1 MAPKKPVKPTKLQQK
16 ADQKNKVLTG
26 PKGSKPQ
33 STTTNRVRT
42 QGGTTMS
49 KPAPSA
55 GRRINPKAAKPKP
68 TAAKP
73 AAKPTR
79 PSIGNVRGPARSA
92 RPTAAKPS
100 TPSGGGRNLFGGAG
114 NKPAAITKADSQK
127 APKPA
132 FRTSRAPFSSTGTPT
147 RASLGNVKP
156 GPAAA
161 AAPRQQAQA
170 QGQANVRAAQLRRQ
184 QLMAANQRR
193 AVAKGGTGA
202 AIVGALLN
210 APEELKKLQALL
222 RNPKGALSRASS
234 DILSGKAYDPQTVP
248 KASKPATPKPATPK
262 GPTAAQRKDFAAQ
275 ETKAR
280 QSLTARKKAAG
291 SDQATPNTAASFD
304 DAFKDARRAKVKAFT
319 WRGKKYTTEMK

>member
-1 MAPKKPVKPTKLQQK
+1 MAPKKPVKPTKLQVK

-55 GRRINPKAAKPKP
+55 GRRINPKAAKPK
-68 TAAKP
+68 AAPKP
-73 AAKPTR
+73 A
-79 PSIGNVRGPARSA
+79 
-92 RPTAAKPS
+92 

-114 NKPAAITKADSQK
+114 DKKAAIAKADGQK

-132 FRTSRAPFSSTGTPT
+132 FRTSRPPLAGRTGTPT
-147 RASLGNVKP
+147 RPSLGNVKP

-170 QGQANVRAAQLRRQ
+170 QGQANVKAAQ
-184 QLMAANQRR
+184 QRR
-193 AVAKGGTGA
+193 LEAGAAKFRASMNKLPGIKQATALMGGARGGALQAIAQTVAPRPTAKGTLSSGGA
-202 AIVGALLN
+202 
-210 APEELKKLQALL
+210 Q
-222 RNPKGALSRASS
+222 
-234 DILSGKAYDPQTVP
+234 
-248 KASKPATPKPATPK
+248 
-262 GPTAAQRKDFAAQ
+262 GPTMPKRLEQQGLAAQ
-275 ETKAR
+275 ERKAR
-280 QSLTARKKAAG
+280 AKNETRKKSTG
-291 SDQATPNTAASFD
+291 SSSATPNTAKSFD
-304 DAFKDARRAKVKAFT
+304 DAFKDARRAKVGSFT

>member
-49 KPAPSA
+49 KP
-55 GRRINPKAAKPKP
+55 
-68 TAAKP
+68 KP
-73 AAKPTR
+73 ATR
-79 PSIGNVRGPARSA
+79 FQNPSKGGSKTKSQTV
-92 RPTAAKPS
+92 
-100 TPSGGGRNLFGGAG
+100 GGGGGKNLFGGAG

-132 FRTSRAPFSSTGTPT
+132 FRTSRVPFSSTGKPT
-147 RASLGNVKP
+147 RASLGNVRP

-170 QGQANVRAAQLRRQ
+170 QGQAAVRAAQ
-184 QLMAANQRR
+184 QRR
-193 AVAKGGTGA
+193 ENIAKVQKDLRGQVGKATAALGGLRGGAMQAIADVVAPKPTAKGTLSAGGA
-202 AIVGALLN
+202 QGPAM
-210 APEELKKLQALL
+210 PKRLQQQGL
-222 RNPKGALSRASS
+222 
-234 DILSGKAYDPQTVP
+234 D
-248 KASKPATPKPATPK
+248 
-262 GPTAAQRKDFAAQ
+262 AQ
-275 ETKAR
+275 ERKAR
-280 QSLTARKKAAG
+280 QSLAARKRSTG
-291 SDQATPNTAASFD
+291 SAQATPNTAKSFD
-304 DAFKDARRAKVKAFT
+304 DAFKDARRAKVGSFT

>member
-1 MAPKKPVKPTKLQQK
+1 MPAKKPAKPTRLQVK
-16 ADQKNKVLTG
+16 ADKKDKVLTG

-68 TAAKP
+68 APKP
-73 AAKPTR
+73 AAKP
-79 PSIGNVRGPARSA
+79 A
-92 RPTAAKPS
+92 

-114 NKPAAITKADSQK
+114 NKPAAINKADSQK

-132 FRTSRAPFSSTGTPT
+132 FRTSRAPFSSTGKPT
-147 RASLGNVKP
+147 RPSLGNVKP

-170 QGQANVRAAQLRRQ
+170 QGQANVRAAQ
-184 QLMAANQRR
+184 QRR
-193 AVAKGGTGA
+193 ENLARVQRDLRGQVGKAASVLSGPAGLARQAIAESVAPRPTAKGTLSAGGA
-202 AIVGALLN
+202 QGPAM
-210 APEELKKLQALL
+210 
-222 RNPKGALSRASS
+222 PKRLEQQGL
-234 DILSGKAYDPQTVP
+234 
-248 KASKPATPKPATPK
+248 
-262 GPTAAQRKDFAAQ
+262 AAQ
-275 ETKAR
+275 ERRARKA
-280 QSLTARKKAAG
+280 LDARKKATG
-291 SDQATPNTAASFD
+291 SKEATPNTAASFD
-304 DAFKDARRAKVKAFT
+304 DAFRDARRAKVKTFT

>member
-1 MAPKKPVKPTKLQQK
+1 MAPKKPVKPTKLQVK
-16 ADQKNKVLTG
+16 ANQGNKVLTG

-55 GRRINPKAAKPKP
+55 GRRINPKAAKPP
-68 TAAKP
+68 
-73 AAKPTR
+73 
-79 PSIGNVRGPARSA
+79 
-92 RPTAAKPS
+92 AKPS

-114 NKPAAITKADSQK
+114 NKPAAIAKADGQK

-132 FRTSRAPFSSTGTPT
+132 FRTSRAPFSSTGKPT

-170 QGQANVRAAQLRRQ
+170 QGQANV
-184 QLMAANQRR
+184 
-193 AVAKGGTGA
+193 K
-202 AIVGALLN
+202 
-210 APEELKKLQALL
+210 
-222 RNPKGALSRASS
+222 
-234 DILSGKAYDPQTVP
+234 
-248 KASKPATPKPATPK
+248 
-262 GPTAAQRKDFAAQ
+262 AAQ
-275 ETKAR
+275 ERRAKLARVQRDLRGQVGRAASVLTGPAGVARQAIAESVAPRPTAKGTLKGGGAVGPNMPKRLQQQGLDAQERKAR
-280 QSLTARKKAAG
+280 QSLAARKKSTG
-291 SDQATPNTAASFD
+291 SAQGTANTAASFD
-304 DAFKDARRAKVKAFT
+304 DAFKDARRAKVGSFT

>member
-68 TAAKP
+68 PAAKP

-114 NKPAAITKADSQK
+114 DKKAAIAKADGQK

-132 FRTSRAPFSSTGTPT
+132 FRTSRAPLSGTGQFGTRKPA
-147 RASLGNVKP
+147 RASIGNVRP

-170 QGQANVRAAQLRRQ
+170 QGQANVKAAQ
-184 QLMAANQRR
+184 QRR
-193 AVAKGGTGA
+193 LEASAAKFRTSMNKLPGIKQAMALAGGLRGGAAQAMADVVAPKPTAKGTLSAGGA
-202 AIVGALLN
+202 QGPAM
-210 APEELKKLQALL
+210 PKRLQQQGL
-222 RNPKGALSRASS
+222 
-234 DILSGKAYDPQTVP
+234 D
-248 KASKPATPKPATPK
+248 
-262 GPTAAQRKDFAAQ
+262 AQ
-275 ETKAR
+275 ERKAR
-280 QSLTARKKAAG
+280 QSLAARKKSTG
-291 SDQATPNTAASFD
+291 SAQATPNTAKSFD
-304 DAFKDARRAKVKAFT
+304 DAFKDARRAKVGSFT

>member
-1 MAPKKPVKPTKLQQK
+1 MAPKKPVKPTKLQVK

-55 GRRINPKAAKPKP
+55 GRRINPKAAKPAP
-68 TAAKP
+68 AKP
-73 AAKPTR
+73 AAKP
-79 PSIGNVRGPARSA
+79 A
-92 RPTAAKPS
+92 

-114 NKPAAITKADSQK
+114 DKKAAMAKADGQK

-132 FRTSRAPFSSTGTPT
+132 FRTSRAPFSSTGKPT
-147 RASLGNVKP
+147 RPSLGNVKP

-170 QGQANVRAAQLRRQ
+170 QGQANVKAAQLRRQ

-202 AIVGALLN
+202 AIAGAVLN
-210 APEELKKLQALL
+210 APAELKKLQALL

-234 DILSGKAYDPQTVP
+234 DILSGKPYNPQTVP
-248 KASKPATPKPATPK
+248 KASKPATPKPAAPK
-262 GPTAAQRKDFAAQ
+262 GPTPAQRKDFAAQ

-291 SDQATPNTAASFD
+291 SAQATPNTAASFD
-304 DAFKDARRAKVKAFT
+304 DAFKDARRAKVGSFT

>member
-1 MAPKKPVKPTKLQQK
+1 MAPKKPVKPTKLQVK
-16 ADQKNKVLTG
+16 AGKKDKVLTG

-55 GRRINPKAAKPKP
+55 GRRINPKAAKPKAP
-68 TAAKP
+68 SRPQSAYGTNIPVDKNGWPKGTSKWAEPKGTAKP
-73 AAKPTR
+73 KA
-79 PSIGNVRGPARSA
+79 A
-92 RPTAAKPS
+92 RP
-100 TPSGGGRNLFGGAG
+100 
-114 NKPAAITKADSQK
+114 
-127 APKPA
+127 
-132 FRTSRAPFSSTGTPT
+132 
-147 RASLGNVKP
+147 SLGNVKP

-202 AIVGALLN
+202 AIAGAVLN
-210 APEELKKLQALL
+210 APAEFKKLQALH

-234 DILSGKAYDPQTVP
+234 DILSGKPYDPQTVT
-248 KASKPATPKPATPK
+248 KASKPPTPKPAAPK
-262 GPTAAQRKDFAAQ
+262 GPTPAQRTEWQTQ

-280 QSLTARKKAAG
+280 RALDARKKAAG
-291 SDQATPNTAASFD
+291 SKEATPNTAASFD
-304 DAFKDARRAKVKAFT
+304 DAFKDARRAKVKTFT

>member
-49 KPAPSA
+49 KPKPGTRFQNPSK
-55 GRRINPKAAKPKP
+55 GGSKTKSQ
-68 TAAKP
+68 TV
-73 AAKPTR
+73 
-79 PSIGNVRGPARSA
+79 GG
-92 RPTAAKPS
+92 
-100 TPSGGGRNLFGGAG
+100 GGGRNLFGGAG
-114 NKPAAITKADSQK
+114 DKKAAIAKADGQK

-132 FRTSRAPFSSTGTPT
+132 FRTSRAPFSSTGKPT

-170 QGQANVRAAQLRRQ
+170 QGQAAVRAAQLRRENIAKVQ
-184 QLMAANQRR
+184 KDLRGQVGKATAALGGLRGGAAQAIADVVAPRPT
-193 AVAKGGTGA
+193 AKGTLSAGGA
-202 AIVGALLN
+202 QGPAL
-210 APEELKKLQALL
+210 PKRLQQQGL
-222 RNPKGALSRASS
+222 
-234 DILSGKAYDPQTVP
+234 D
-248 KASKPATPKPATPK
+248 
-262 GPTAAQRKDFAAQ
+262 AQ
-275 ETKAR
+275 ERKAR
-280 QSLTARKKAAG
+280 QSLAARKKATG
-291 SDQATPNTAASFD
+291 SSAATPNTAASFD
-304 DAFKDARRAKVKAFT
+304 DAFRDARRAKVSSFT

>member
-49 KPAPSA
+49 KPKPGTRFQNPSK
-55 GRRINPKAAKPKP
+55 GGSKTKSQ
-68 TAAKP
+68 TV
-73 AAKPTR
+73 
-79 PSIGNVRGPARSA
+79 GG
-92 RPTAAKPS
+92 
-100 TPSGGGRNLFGGAG
+100 GGGRNLFGGAG

-132 FRTSRAPFSSTGTPT
+132 FRTSRAPFSSTGKPT
-147 RASLGNVKP
+147 RASLGNVRP

-170 QGQANVRAAQLRRQ
+170 QGQAAVRAAQ
-184 QLMAANQRR
+184 QRR
-193 AVAKGGTGA
+193 ENIAKVQKDLRGQVGKATAALGGLRGGAMQAMADTVAPRPTAKGTLSAGGA
-202 AIVGALLN
+202 QGPAM
-210 APEELKKLQALL
+210 PKRLQQQGLD
-222 RNPKGALSRASS
+222 S
-234 DILSGKAYDPQTVP
+234 
-248 KASKPATPKPATPK
+248 
-262 GPTAAQRKDFAAQ
+262 Q
-275 ETKAR
+275 ERKAR
-280 QSLTARKKAAG
+280 QTLAARKRSTG
-291 SDQATPNTAASFD
+291 SSAATPNTAKSFD
-304 DAFKDARRAKVKAFT
+304 DAFKDARRAKVGSFT

>member
-49 KPAPSA
+49 KPKPGTRFQNPSK
-55 GRRINPKAAKPKP
+55 GGSKTKSQ
-68 TAAKP
+68 TV
-73 AAKPTR
+73 
-79 PSIGNVRGPARSA
+79 GG
-92 RPTAAKPS
+92 
-100 TPSGGGRNLFGGAG
+100 GGGRNLFGGAG
-114 NKPAAITKADSQK
+114 DKKAAIAKADGQK

-132 FRTSRAPFSSTGTPT
+132 FRTSRAPFSSTGKPT

-170 QGQANVRAAQLRRQ
+170 QGQAAVRAAQLRRENIAKVQ
-184 QLMAANQRR
+184 KDLRGQVGKATAALGGLRGGAAQAIADVVAPRPT
-193 AVAKGGTGA
+193 AKGTLSAGGA
-202 AIVGALLN
+202 QGPAM
-210 APEELKKLQALL
+210 PKRLQQQGL
-222 RNPKGALSRASS
+222 
-234 DILSGKAYDPQTVP
+234 D
-248 KASKPATPKPATPK
+248 
-262 GPTAAQRKDFAAQ
+262 AQ
-275 ETKAR
+275 ERKAR
-280 QSLTARKKAAG
+280 QSLAARKKATG
-291 SDQATPNTAASFD
+291 SSAATPNTAASFD
-304 DAFKDARRAKVKAFT
+304 DAFKDARRAKVSSFT

>member
-1 MAPKKPVKPTKLQQK
+1 LIMAPKKPVKPTKLQVK
-16 ADQKNKVLTG
+16 ADKKDKVLTG

-68 TAAKP
+68 APKP
-73 AAKPTR
+73 AAKP
-79 PSIGNVRGPARSA
+79 A
-92 RPTAAKPS
+92 

-114 NKPAAITKADSQK
+114 DKKAAIAKADGQK

-132 FRTSRAPFSSTGTPT
+132 FRTSRAPLSGNGPFGTRRSARP
-147 RASLGNVKP
+147 SLGNVKP

-170 QGQANVRAAQLRRQ
+170 QGQANVRAAQ
-184 QLMAANQRR
+184 QRR
-193 AVAKGGTGA
+193 ENLARVQRDLRGQVGKATAVLGGLRGGAFQAIAESVAPRPTAKGTLSGGGA
-202 AIVGALLN
+202 QGPAMPKRLEKRALADQLRK
-210 APEELKKLQALL
+210 ASQAL
-222 RNPKGALSRASS
+222 A
-234 DILSGKAYDPQTVP
+234 
-248 KASKPATPKPATPK
+248 
-262 GPTAAQRKDFAAQ
+262 
-275 ETKAR
+275 
-280 QSLTARKKAAG
+280 ARKKATG
-291 SDQATPNTAASFD
+291 SKEATPNTAASFD
-304 DAFKDARRAKVKAFT
+304 DAFRDARRAKVKTFT